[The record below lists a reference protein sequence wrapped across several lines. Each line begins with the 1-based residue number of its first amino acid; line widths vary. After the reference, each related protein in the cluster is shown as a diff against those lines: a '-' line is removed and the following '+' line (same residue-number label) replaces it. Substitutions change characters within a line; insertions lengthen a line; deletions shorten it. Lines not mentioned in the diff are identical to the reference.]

1 MRRTWWDRE
10 KKNTGTSQWA
20 MRNRGKTDVGQTT
33 AGKGGKRGVGGEFR
47 HRQGLA
53 RQWRSLDFISL

>member
-20 MRNRGKTDVGQTT
+20 MRNRGKTDVGQST
-33 AGKGGKRGVGGEFR
+33 AGKGERGELEVSSGTGR
-47 HRQGLA
+47 G
-53 RQWRSLDFISL
+53 